1 MHIRNEPTCWSTPIS
16 FARSVVLAA
25 LVDEGALSI
34 TFKAQTDTG
43 IALICFEFRN
53 PISYQIER
61 KQGWRTMSY
70 AALGAT
76 VIRTLVEHVSSCD
89 LINTDLIGK
98 YMLSS
103 EECSGTRF
111 IFRARDCEVIV
122 DSVTPPSIRTIA
134 TQRQKIA

>member
-16 FARSVVLAA
+16 FARSVVLAS

-43 IALICFEFRN
+43 VALVCFEFRD

-61 KQGWRTMSY
+61 RQSWRTMSY
-70 AALGAT
+70 AVLGAT
-76 VIRTLVEHVSSCD
+76 LIRTVAEHVSSCD
-89 LINTDLIGK
+89 LINTDVIGK
-98 YMLSS
+98 YMLAS
-103 EECSGTRF
+103 EEHSSTRF
-111 IFRARDCEVIV
+111 IFRARDCDVIV
-122 DSVTPPSIRTIA
+122 DSLTTPSIRTIA